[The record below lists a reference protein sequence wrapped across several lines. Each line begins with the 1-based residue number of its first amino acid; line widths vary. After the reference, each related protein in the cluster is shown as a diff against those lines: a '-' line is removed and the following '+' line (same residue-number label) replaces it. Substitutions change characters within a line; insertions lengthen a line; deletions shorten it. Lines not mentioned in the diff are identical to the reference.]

1 MKVKLIP
8 GLSSQSQTKQRD
20 AYIGCVS
27 HYDYDKIEPLV
38 RSLEL
43 SGFTGDKI
51 MIAWTLGGDVIKRLQ
66 NKGWNIIIPDSR
78 ANLNPNGDMHSPV
91 HPARIVVERFDALYR
106 LLAGWEDRPD
116 WRYIITTD
124 VKDVIF
130 QRNPS
135 DWLDEN
141 FNAMSPIHVG
151 SECLAYKDEPW
162 GNDNMQKSFPLEYER
177 MRDRIIYNCGTI
189 TATPDYLKG
198 LAFSIY
204 NLCQLSRIHNPDQA
218 ALNVLLSMAP
228 WCDVTSFNSMQSGYA
243 VQLGTVNDPNKLE
256 SFRPFLTEHK
266 LPYLGEDGIVR
277 VSHNDGENK
286 IIPMMV
292 HQYDRNPKWKQ
303 IIEAKYK
310 E

>member
-1 MKVKLIP
+1 MKEELTP
-8 GLSSQSQTKQRD
+8 GHSSQSQTRQRD

-51 MIAWTLGGDVIKRLQ
+51 MIAWTMAPHVIKKLHE
-66 NKGWNIIIPDSR
+66 KGWTVIAASTSKLDSSGT
-78 ANLNPNGDMHSPV
+78 LYSSV
-91 HPARIVVERFDALYR
+91 HPARIVVERFNELYR
-106 LLAGWEDRPD
+106 LLNQLGNSPD

-135 DWLDEN
+135 DWLNEN
-141 FNAMSPIHVG
+141 LNAMSPIHVG
-151 SECLAYKDEPW
+151 SECLVYKDEPW

-177 MRDRIIYNCGTI
+177 MRNRIIYNCGTI
-189 TATPDYLKG
+189 TATPEYLKG

-204 NLCQLSRIHNPDQA
+204 QLCQLSRIHNPDQA
-218 ALNVLLSMAP
+218 ALNVLLSMCP
-228 WCDVTSFNSMQSGYA
+228 WREVTSFNDMQSGYA

-292 HQYDRNPKWKQ
+292 HQYDRNPEWKQ